1 MSESTV
7 LGSVLGW
14 LSLYSLPPDRA
25 RKVSLPTEPFISAS
39 CADGKT
45 TRFALCHSLKSLL
58 IVTVTLTRKHP
69 GITPLIGRDLG
80 VHWGEIVQ
88 HNASDSVE

>member
-45 TRFALCHSLKSLL
+45 TRFC
-58 IVTVTLTRKHP
+58 
-69 GITPLIGRDLG
+69 PLPF
-80 VHWGEIVQ
+80 
-88 HNASDSVE
+88 VEVPVDCDRHVNPKTSWHHAFDR